1 MNKKLFKDLRK
12 SIQQSKDIQSGKL
25 RPRRIWNISPV
36 TKVKPN
42 KKVYDRNLSKKEVKN
57 LLTREDY

>member
-1 MNKKLFKDLRK
+1 MNKRLFRDLKK
-12 SIQQSKDIQSGKL
+12 SIQQAKDIQSGKL
-25 RPRRIWNISPV
+25 RPRRTWIVSPV

-57 LLTREDY
+57 LLTEDY